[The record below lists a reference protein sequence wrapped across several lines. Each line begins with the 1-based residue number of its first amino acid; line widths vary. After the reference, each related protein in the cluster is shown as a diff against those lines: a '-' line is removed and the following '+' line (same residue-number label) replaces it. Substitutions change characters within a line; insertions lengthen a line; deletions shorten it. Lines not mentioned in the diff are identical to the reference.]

1 MLACVGVYFYIM
13 MAVFQTMNNTFVVEE
28 LEDFQ
33 DPGTAEVLEGKK
45 NFTIAYLATAGL
57 NVLCMV
63 GCAFCGIKVGS
74 GEPEEAYFVNGEGNV
89 RASSNAAGT
98 QL

>member
-33 DPGTAEVLEGKK
+33 DPGTAELLEGKK
-45 NFTIAYLATAGL
+45 NFTIAYLATAVVSSF
-57 NVLCMV
+57 NVVTNLISLTCS
-63 GCAFCGIKVGS
+63 A
-74 GEPEEAYFVNGEGNV
+74 
-89 RASSNAAGT
+89 
-98 QL
+98 